1 MSDGRSFPRTA
12 SKRAILVP
20 ETDVFMVPAEGIEDA
35 YGGPSMED
43 LLVFGEISKFVW
55 YLTPSVH
62 AEARAN
68 YIMLQEWID
77 VYMSIMKVC
86 RSKFNE
92 RKMETEARNLFKE
105 VIPDYI
111 SVSQKMDFFNFNEA
125 LATMCMRRLPK
136 CTIGARMAWLACAV
150 NRLVERN
157 KDGGAGGGDS
167 EFGDESRQ
175 RRRASVL
182 EDMETGDA
190 SVWDRVTYWIGKHQN
205 TNTER
210 YDAASTLAGLYYDG
224 ATDRT

>member
-125 LATMCMRRLPK
+125 AGDDVHEETAQVHDRCKDGMACMRCQQTGGEKQGRGRGRRRL
-136 CTIGARMAWLACAV
+136 GVRGREQAAEEGVCAGGYG
-150 NRLVERN
+150 
-157 KDGGAGGGDS
+157 DGGRERVGPSDLLDWKAP
-167 EFGDESRQ
+167 EYKHREI
-175 RRRASVL
+175 RRC
-182 EDMETGDA
+182 
-190 SVWDRVTYWIGKHQN
+190 KHPC
-205 TNTER
+205 
-210 YDAASTLAGLYYDG
+210 G
-224 ATDRT
+224 A